1 MIKLSRLSQA
11 LCFAAEK
18 HKFQLRKDL
27 RTPYINHPLQV
38 LAVLI
43 EEGQVESEDILLAA
57 VLHDTLEDT
66 ETTPEELIHIFG
78 ESVCHLI
85 QEVSDNKSLP
95 KAERKAL
102 QISHAPNLSPEA
114 KQIKLAD
121 KICNLRD
128 LLNQS
133 PQDWPLERKQ
143 AYFKWA
149 EAVGEGL
156 KGVNPKL
163 EAIFEKT
170 LAQANQLQESS

>member
-1 MIKLSRLSQA
+1 MITLSRLSQA

-18 HKFQLRKDL
+18 HKFQMRKDL

-66 ETTPEELIHIFG
+66 ETTPEELTHIFG
-78 ESVCHLI
+78 ESVCRLV
-85 QEVSDNKSLP
+85 QEVSDDKSLP

-128 LLNQS
+128 LLSQS

-149 EAVGEGL
+149 EAVAVGL
-156 KGVNPKL
+156 RGVNPKL
-163 EAIFEKT
+163 EALFEHT
-170 LAQANQLQESS
+170 LAQANQL